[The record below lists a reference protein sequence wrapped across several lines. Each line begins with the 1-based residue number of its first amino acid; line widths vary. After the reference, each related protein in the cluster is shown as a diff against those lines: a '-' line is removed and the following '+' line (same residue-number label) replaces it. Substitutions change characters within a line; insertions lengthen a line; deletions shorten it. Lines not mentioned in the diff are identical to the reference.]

1 MPQVRQQVMGNFGK
15 PILSLLIALLAAS
28 TTARAQD
35 QDEPIKLKADLVSL
49 TASVTDRGGRARRSL
64 KATDFTIYED
74 GVRQQIEHFAAT
86 EEPFSL
92 LLLLDISG
100 STRDDIELMKRA
112 ARNFLA
118 ELRFDDRVGVIVFS
132 RDVEMIGE
140 FTDPRARVIS
150 AIEQIATAPGSA
162 TSRFSNATGT
172 SFYDALYLALQDSP
186 LKQIEGRKA
195 IVCMSD
201 GVDSTSMKTYQAIA
215 PLVERSEVS
224 LYFLELNTEE
234 ATLEGLLK
242 DRSDPDHLNFSPG
255 QLARYFD
262 EYDKDSPD
270 RLRPRETLS
279 PMVKREINTGLYD
292 MARRQMS
299 EMATRSG
306 GHEYPVKTLAD
317 LSGVY
322 KQIADDLR
330 SQYSLSYYPTNRR
343 HDGTWRQIRVE
354 VKPAGAVVR
363 TRSGYRAPE
372 R

>member
-1 MPQVRQQVMGNFGK
+1 MGNLRRL
-15 PILSLLIALLAAS
+15 ILSLLVAALGLATA
-28 TTARAQD
+28 ARAQD

-49 TASVTDRGGRARRSL
+49 TASVTDRNGRALRSL
-64 KATDFTIYED
+64 KAADFTVYED
-74 GVRQQIEHFAAT
+74 GVRQRIEHFAAT
-86 EEPFSL
+86 EEPFTL
-92 LLLLDISG
+92 LLLLDLSG

-140 FTDPRARVIS
+140 FTDPRARVIA
-150 AIEQIATAPGSA
+150 AIEQMNTAPGSA
-162 TSRFSNATGT
+162 TSRFSTATGT
-172 SFYDALYLALQDSP
+172 SFYDALYLALEDGP
-186 LKQIEGRKA
+186 LKQVEGRKA

-201 GVDSTSMKTYQAIA
+201 GVDSTSMKSYKQVA

-234 ATLEGLLK
+234 ATLAGLLK
-242 DRSDPDHLNFSPG
+242 DRSDPEHLNFSPT

-262 EYDKDSPD
+262 EFDKDSPD
-270 RLRPRETLS
+270 RFRPRETLS
-279 PMVKREINTGLYD
+279 PLVKREINTGLYD
-292 MARRQMS
+292 MARREMN

-306 GHEYPVKTLAD
+306 GHEYAVKALAD
-317 LSGVY
+317 LNGVY

-343 HDGTWRQIRVE
+343 HDGSWRQLRVE
-354 VKPAGAVVR
+354 VKAPDAKVR
-363 TRSGYRAPE
+363 TRTGYRAPE
-372 R
+372 K

>member
-1 MPQVRQQVMGNFGK
+1 DMGNRIKLF
-15 PILSLLIALLAAS
+15 LWLLVALLAAP
-28 TTARAQD
+28 ARAQD

-49 TASVTDRGGRARRSL
+49 TASVTDRNGRALRAL
-64 KATDFTIYED
+64 KADDFTIYED
-74 GVRQQIEHFAAT
+74 GARQRIEHFAAT
-86 EEPFSL
+86 EEPFTL

-100 STRDDIELMKRA
+100 STSGDIELMKRA

-118 ELRFDDRVGVIVFS
+118 ELRFDDRVGVVVFS

-140 FTDPRARVIS
+140 FNDPRARLIA
-150 AIEQIATAPGSA
+150 AIEQIATTPGSA
-162 TSRFSNATGT
+162 TSRFSTATGT
-172 SFYDALYLALQDSP
+172 SFYDALYLALADSP

-201 GVDSTSMKTYQAIA
+201 GVDSTSMKSYKQIA
-215 PLVERSEVS
+215 PLAERSEAS
-224 LYFLELNTEE
+224 IYFLELNTEE

-242 DRSDPDHLNFSPG
+242 DRSDPDHLNFSPS

-262 EYDKDSPD
+262 AYDQDSPD

-279 PMVKREINTGLYD
+279 PLVKREINTGLYD
-292 MARRQMS
+292 MARRDMHD
-299 EMATRSG
+299 MATRTG

-330 SQYSLSYYPTNRR
+330 SQYSLSYYPTNRS
-343 HDGTWRQIRVE
+343 HDGRWRQIRVE
-354 VKPAGAVVR
+354 IKPAGATVR
-363 TRSGYRAPE
+363 ARSGYRAPE